1 MFALRHPE
9 AGFPWCNGM
18 FFMEGCANTRNMVSC
33 TVSRQKI
40 GSDVIR
46 VNDQSIYRMVEYKKN
61 KKQREAMMR
70 IVLSVFFFICY
81 EKSDFCRMYENP

>member
-1 MFALRHPE
+1 
-9 AGFPWCNGM
+9 
-18 FFMEGCANTRNMVSC
+18 
-33 TVSRQKI
+33 
-40 GSDVIR
+40 
-46 VNDQSIYRMVEYKKN
+46 MVEYKKN